1 MGVVVVVV
9 VAMAAVVVVVHR
21 YIRSWNFG
29 NKVSKFRVVM
39 LIQNQNFF
47 PFKLSA
53 YSINDHYL

>member
-39 LIQNQNFF
+39 LIQNQNYF
-47 PFKLSA
+47 LSN
-53 YSINDHYL
+53 SWHTL